1 MLLLLGRVF
10 LVPMKV
16 MLKFV
21 YNALLGGIIIIII
34 NFVGCLIGFKIALNV
49 FTALIIGLLGI
60 PGIFLLIVL
69 KFIFKV

>member
-34 NFVGCLIGFKIALNV
+34 NFVGGLIGFKIALNV